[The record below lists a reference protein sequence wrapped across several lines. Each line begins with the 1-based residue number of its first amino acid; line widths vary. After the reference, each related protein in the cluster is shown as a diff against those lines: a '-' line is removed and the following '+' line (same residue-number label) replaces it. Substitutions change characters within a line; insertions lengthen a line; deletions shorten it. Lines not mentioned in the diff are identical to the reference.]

1 VKRAALL
8 LALLLAGCPRGPIQF
23 GAQGEI
29 TDARQMLAILAK
41 QDARFVTLQGDAKF
55 KVESPQANGTV
66 SQYLAVTRPAA
77 LHIETFNFFGKPVS
91 VLVSDGERFSL
102 YDADK
107 NIFYEGPATV
117 EAMSRFLPIALA
129 PVEVVALMLGQ
140 VPRIP
145 ASDGKLVLDPDK
157 RRYQLT
163 LQAQGATQVL
173 DIDPTTLDVLGSTV
187 RGVSAYD
194 LALGDYQNEPGGRF
208 PHQITLTASSGNV
221 VLTYRYTDVK
231 VNGEP
236 DLSLFHEDPPKG
248 ARQVRLDE
256 KGNPVAP

>member
-1 VKRAALL
+1 MKRLAPL
-8 LALLLAGCPRGPIQF
+8 LALALVGCPHRPIEFGP
-23 GAQGEI
+23 QGEI
-29 TDARQMLAILAK
+29 TNARQMLQLLAK

-66 SQYLAVTRPAA
+66 KQFIAVTRPAA
-77 LHIETFNFFGKPVS
+77 LHIETYNFFGKPVS
-91 VLVSDGERFSL
+91 VLISDGERFSL

-107 NIFYEGPATV
+107 NVFYEGPATV

-145 ASDGKLVLDPDK
+145 AADGRLILDTDH
-157 RRYQLT
+157 RRYVLT
-163 LQAQGATQVL
+163 LQYQQATQVL
-173 DIDPTTLDVLGSTV
+173 EIDPKTLDVLRSTV
-187 RGVSAYD
+187 RGVNAYD
-194 LALGDYQNEPGGRF
+194 LELGDFQDEPGGRF
-208 PHQITLTASSGNV
+208 PHEITLSANQANV

-236 DLSLFHEDPPKG
+236 DLSMFHAEPPKSAKVVQLDARG
-248 ARQVRLDE
+248 AVTV
-256 KGNPVAP
+256 P